1 MWLSDDPFWN
11 ILNWKESK
19 NNAFNVLPQHALTT
33 GKQVC
38 CIVVFCSYSSFTKQ
52 IWVVYP
58 PSWRHNA
65 YAERLLSGCCSVGT
79 VETSRNESLLLNS
92 CIVGVTFQVGNFAPQ
107 LKGIM
112 VSFANVIKLHN
123 SVWCCA
129 DVSDWIC
136 LDICA
141 DVITFPPL
149 SSKSRSRTTIVGNQS
164 GIRSTPTQR

>member
-38 CIVVFCSYSSFTKQ
+38 CIVIFCSYSSFTKQ

-65 YAERLLSGCCSVGT
+65 GT

-92 CIVGVTFQVGNFAPQ
+92 CIVGVTFQVENFAPR

-112 VSFANVIKLHN
+112 VSFANVIKFFFFFNYYITLRSGLLN
-123 SVWCCA
+123 CVWCCA

-141 DVITFPPL
+141 DVITFPHL
-149 SSKSRSRTTIVGNQS
+149 FQKQISHYNRW
-164 GIRSTPTQR
+164 